1 MTDIAEPRLVL
12 RPMTAA
18 DESEVMA
25 AQRELAEDGFGFA
38 FLDDGDT
45 FADLLARTERA
56 AVGDVDE
63 GKVPASFF
71 LAEVDGSLVG
81 RVSIRH
87 ELNEWL
93 LGFGGHVGY
102 GVRPAH
108 RRRGHA
114 AEILLQALEFTDSL
128 GIERVLI
135 TCDDDNVGSARTIEG
150 AGGVLENVV
159 PDGDNAPKHRY
170 WIDRTAEVAR
180 VAATS

>member
-1 MTDIAEPRLVL
+1 MTDTADLRLVL

-18 DESEVMA
+18 DEAEVLA
-25 AQRELAEDGFGFA
+25 AQAELAEDSFGFV
-38 FLDDGDT
+38 FLEEGDT
-45 FADLLARTERA
+45 FADLLAHTDRA
-56 AVGDVDE
+56 ARGEVDQ

-71 LAEVDGSLVG
+71 LADVDGIVVG

-108 RRRGHA
+108 RRRGYA
-114 AEILLQALEFTDSL
+114 AEILRQALEFTDSL
-128 GIERVLI
+128 GIERVLV

-159 PDGDNAPKHRY
+159 PDGDSAPKRRY
-170 WIDRTAEVAR
+170 WIDRSASAVAR
-180 VAATS
+180 RTSP

>member
-1 MTDIAEPRLVL
+1 MSETTDTRLVL
-12 RPMTAA
+12 RPMTAD
-18 DESEVMA
+18 DEAEVMA
-25 AQRELAEDGFGFA
+25 AQLELGEDGFGFV

-45 FADLLARTERA
+45 FADLLVRTERA
-56 AVGDVDE
+56 AAGDVDE

-108 RRRGHA
+108 RRRGYA
-114 AEILLQALEFTDSL
+114 AEILRQALEVTDSL
-128 GIERVLI
+128 GIERVLV
-135 TCDDDNVGSARTIEG
+135 TCDDDNVGSSTVIERF
-150 AGGVLENVV
+150 GGVL
-159 PDGDNAPKHRY
+159 DPKWPTTDDVRPKRRY
-170 WIDRTAEVAR
+170 WIA
-180 VAATS
+180 